1 MECHVKSFIATV
13 IVALLFFLALIFGA
27 RNEQVVTISYFVA
40 QGEYRLPIVLAIVF
54 LSGFVISWLFAF
66 YHIMRLRIALRLT
79 RKKLSQFEAKSPKDV
94 EA

>member
-1 MECHVKSFIATV
+1 MECHVKSFVATV
-13 IVALLFFLALIFGA
+13 IVALLFIVALIFGA

-54 LSGFVISWLFAF
+54 LSGFIISWLFAF
-66 YHIMRLRIALRLT
+66 YHIVKLRIALRLA
-79 RKKLSQFEAKSPKDV
+79 KNKLSQLEAKTAKDV